1 MRHREF
7 LVELMERYEV
17 TLTIPEVRA
26 KLYEEAEL
34 YDIVLSNV
42 SEDCVR
48 SNVLQLLL
56 KFWDEEHWRAVVER
70 NRR

>member
-1 MRHREF
+1 MKHVAY
-7 LVELMERYEV
+7 LTELMHQQDAI
-17 TLTIPEVRA
+17 LTIKDARE
-26 KLYEEAEL
+26 KLFDEAEL
-34 YDIVLSNV
+34 YDIILQNV

-56 KFWDEEHWRAVVER
+56 KFWDEENWRAVVER